1 MTVELWVKAL
11 YPFEHQQ
18 NESNG
23 QFWAAFSFQAAA
35 GGIAAAKS
43 GVGGA
48 AAGCMFW
55 DTCKVG
61 QHALLDSLFHRN
73 PIKIDE
79 NWGYP
84 HFRKPPCECMARAR
98 QGNMWVKCCIEEDVV
113 EGTTQESLWTSLW
126 TQDDIRVF
134 CPSCSLTSGNCC
146 SHS

>member
-11 YPFEHQQ
+11 YPFEYQQ

-79 NWGYP
+79 NWGYCIPILGNLHVSAWQEQDRATCGSNAASKKMLLKEP
-84 HFRKPPCECMARAR
+84 HKSHYGLHYGHKM
-98 QGNMWVKCCIEEDVV
+98 
-113 EGTTQESLWTSLW
+113 
-126 TQDDIRVF
+126 
-134 CPSCSLTSGNCC
+134 TSGCFVLVVA
-146 SHS
+146 